1 LHGMLIVEEQLASA
15 ALELP
20 PGKRAKLAD
29 LLMQSLISK
38 RDTEMAAAWN
48 AEAQSRASAF
58 KRGELRAIPVE
69 KAFGFK
75 L

>member
-1 LHGMLIVEEQLASA
+1 MLIVEEQLASA

-20 PGKRAKLAD
+20 PRKRAKLAD

-38 RDTEMAAAWN
+38 RDNEVAAAWN
-48 AEAQSRASAF
+48 EEAQSRAQAF
-58 KRGELRAIPVE
+58 KRGELKALSVE